1 MNVST
6 VITINFEQYTM
17 NYEIKNEPKTNP
29 ILKANYKQ
37 MTTRSLTKL
46 LSEPLLF
53 LLPPGKSDSISLRS
67 NLTATKYVAN
77 KTGQRNRLALSRL
90 MFILAGTMFTKIL
103 SFYTKYFAVWVILF
117 GILAYFLPAPFVV
130 LKPYNEWFFALT
142 MFGIGAVLEID
153 DFKRI
158 AQKPLIVLIGSCAQ
172 FTIMPL
178 GAFFL
183 SKLFAFPPEIAVG
196 LILTGSA
203 PGAMASNVMSYI
215 AKADTAYSVSLTTVS
230 TLLCPLLTP
239 GLTLLLAGSLLEV
252 KFFKMVLFVTMTVV
266 VPLLFGFGVRH
277 YFRDRIKKIVSI
289 FPAIS
294 VTFIIFIC
302 SLVIALN
309 KGRLIMITA
318 PILAAGVILN
328 IYGMLTGYGV
338 GSLFKMDYRRRRT
351 LSIEIGMQNA
361 GLGVIVALEQFNEIT
376 AIPAA
381 IFVFICI
388 ITASIMAEIWQ
399 KRKVVE

>member
-1 MNVST
+1 
-6 VITINFEQYTM
+6 
-17 NYEIKNEPKTNP
+17 
-29 ILKANYKQ
+29 
-37 MTTRSLTKL
+37 
-46 LSEPLLF
+46 
-53 LLPPGKSDSISLRS
+53 
-67 NLTATKYVAN
+67 
-77 KTGQRNRLALSRL
+77 
-90 MFILAGTMFTKIL
+90 MFARIL

-117 GILAYFLPAPFVV
+117 GVLAYFLPAPFVA
-130 LKPYNEWFFALT
+130 LEPYKKWFFALT
-142 MFGIGAVLEID
+142 MFGIGAVLQLN

-158 AQKPLIVLIGSCAQ
+158 AAKPTIVLIGCCAQ

-183 SKLFAFPPEIAVG
+183 AKLFAFPPEIAVG

-215 AKADTAYSVSLTTVS
+215 AKADTAYSVSLTAVS

-239 GLTLLLAGSLLEV
+239 GLTFLLARSELTV
-252 KFFKMVLFVTMTVV
+252 DFWAMVLSVLQMVI
-266 VPLLFGFGVRH
+266 VPLLLGFGVRH
-277 YFRDRIKKIVSI
+277 FFKETIKKVLPV

-309 KGRLIMITA
+309 KGRLIMLTG

-328 IYGMLTGYGV
+328 IYGMSAGYGV
-338 GSLFKMDYRRRRT
+338 GSLFRMANKRKRT
-351 LSIEIGMQNA
+351 LAIEIGMQNA
-361 GLGVIVALEQFNEIT
+361 GLGTVLALKHFGEKT

-388 ITASIMAEIWQ
+388 ITASIMAEVWQ
-399 KRKVVE
+399 KRQETE